1 MISAGFQIAV
11 GAQVG
16 NKIGKQEPKL
26 AKLTQKWSQRLALLI
41 FSIIGLAINYFIKEL
56 SSIFTSDPQV
66 VELISSVRHIFSVSY
81 VLNSL
86 KLT

>member
-26 AKLTQKWSQRLALLI
+26 AKLTQKWS
-41 FSIIGLAINYFIKEL
+41 
-56 SSIFTSDPQV
+56 
-66 VELISSVRHIFSVSY
+66 
-81 VLNSL
+81 
-86 KLT
+86 